1 LALVSQEMEASTAT
15 KFRANLNFERI
26 LIIQTAFIGDVIL
39 ALPLLQ
45 VLRRNFPNSKIDF
58 MLIPKTAELLR
69 NHPDVDEI
77 IIFDK
82 NGKDRGL
89 RGILK
94 MAKFISKQ
102 NYDVAFILQR
112 YFRSAIIPFI
122 AGVKIRVGFDKS
134 KFKFLYTQ
142 IVKYRQIHEIERNLS
157 LLEPFNIKVE
167 SKELPNLYPSDE
179 DKKVVGE
186 LISKIN
192 SKIIGVAPGSVWE
205 TKRWLKER
213 FAELVK
219 LLQSDGFS
227 VVLIGGGDDF
237 NLCEEIKKISGGENV
252 FNFCGKLTLL
262 QSAELIRHCEV
273 LVSNDSA
280 PMHLAVAMRTP
291 VVAIFGSTV
300 PEFGF
305 YPYGDRDKIVQ
316 VENLYCRP
324 CGIHGYN
331 KCPEGHFKC
340 MRLIETEMVYDEVK
354 NLIRSP

>member
-1 LALVSQEMEASTAT
+1 M
-15 KFRANLNFERI
+15 NFERI

-45 VLRRNFPNSKIDF
+45 VLRKNFPSSKIDF
-58 MLIPKTAELLR
+58 MLIPKTAELLK
-69 NHPDVDEI
+69 NHPDVNDV

-82 NGKDRGL
+82 NGADKGL

-94 MAKFISKQ
+94 MARFISKQ

-112 YFRSAIIPFI
+112 YFRSAIIPFL
-122 AGVKIRVGFDKS
+122 AGVKVRVGFDKS
-134 KFKFLYTQ
+134 KFKFLYTE
-142 IVKYRQIHEIERNLS
+142 IVKYRQIHEIDRNLS

-167 SKELPNLYPSDE
+167 SRELPNLYPSSE
-179 DKKVVGE
+179 DKKLVDGI
-186 LISKIN
+186 LSQIN
-192 SKIIGVAPGSVWE
+192 SKIIGIAPGSVWE

-219 LLQSDGFS
+219 LLHYDGFA
-227 VVLIGGGDDF
+227 VALIGGVDDF
-237 NLCEEIKKISGGENV
+237 ELCEEIKNMSGVDSV
-252 FNFCGKLTLL
+252 FNFCGKLSLL
-262 QSAELIRHCEV
+262 QSAELISRCVV
-273 LVSNDSA
+273 LISNDSA

-324 CGIHGYN
+324 CGIHGYK

-340 MRLIETEMVYDEVK
+340 MRLIETERVYNEVK
-354 NLIRSP
+354 KLIRSPV